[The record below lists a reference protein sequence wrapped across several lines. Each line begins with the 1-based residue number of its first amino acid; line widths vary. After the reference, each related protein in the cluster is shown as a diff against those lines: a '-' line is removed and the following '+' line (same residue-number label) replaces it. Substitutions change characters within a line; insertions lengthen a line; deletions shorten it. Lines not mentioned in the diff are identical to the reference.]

1 MANAKAGNKTRKV
14 SELMKWLWK
23 VWKVHRFQAV
33 LNIVVG
39 ILLVVLDLAFV
50 WATKNSI
57 DTATGQ
63 SQTFSLTFS
72 FILLGI
78 IVVLQIALSL
88 ASRWIRALLGVKAQN
103 RMRRYIFSHLLESEW
118 MKAKKYHTGDLLN
131 RIEQDVTNVITFL
144 TENLPSLLTTIF
156 QFIGAFVFLFWMDH
170 KLALIIVMILPFF
183 LIISKLYVKKMRVL
197 THLVRDSESKI
208 QSIIQESLQHSLL
221 LKTLSRKN
229 SMIAKLFGAQEQLQD
244 EIVTRTIYSSVSSGV
259 MNIGFA
265 TGYLVTFIWGVSS
278 LSAGAIT
285 YGALIAFIQLVSQIQ
300 GPVRTLTKFIPVF
313 IGSFTATERLMA
325 MDEIPKEKNSKEEPL
340 DAPLGISVRNV
351 TFRYEPDSKII
362 LDNLSLEFSPGSIT
376 AIVGETGAGKTT
388 LIRLLLSVLQPTS
401 GEVIITDAERGEHV
415 VTPGTRVN
423 FSYVPQGN
431 TLLSG
436 TIRENLLLGNPK
448 ANEDDMRV
456 ALSMAA
462 ADFVFSREEGLDAR
476 CGEVGDGFSEGQA
489 QRISIARALLK
500 DNPIL
505 LFDEAT
511 SSLDTETEKKVIK
524 NIISGKKGRTMI
536 FVTHRPE
543 IIKYC
548 TQTIELIEKNELNNN
563 KYVHCKRTQ

>member
-1 MANAKAGNKTRKV
+1 MAKVNVTNKTRKI
-14 SELMKWLWK
+14 SELSKWLWK
-23 VWKVHRFQAV
+23 VWKMHRFQAI
-33 LNIVVG
+33 LNVVVG

-63 SQTFSLTFS
+63 SQTFTLTTS
-72 FILLGI
+72 FLILGI
-78 IVVLQIALSL
+78 VVVLQIVLSL
-88 ASRWIRALLGVKAQN
+88 SSRWIRALLGVKAQN
-103 RMRRYIFSHLLESEW
+103 RMRRYIFSHLLDSEW
-118 MKAKKYHTGDLLN
+118 MKTKKYHTGDLLN
-131 RIEQDVTNVITFL
+131 RIEQDVSNVIAFL
-144 TENLPSLLTTIF
+144 TENLPSLLTTLF

-183 LIISKLYVKKMRVL
+183 LIISKLYVKKMRIL
-197 THLVRDSESKI
+197 THQVRDSESNI

-229 SMIAKLFGAQEQLQD
+229 SMISKLFGAQKQLQD
-244 EIVTRTIYSSVSSGV
+244 EIVSRTIYSTISSGV
-259 MNIGFA
+259 MNVGFA
-265 TGYLVTFIWGVSS
+265 TGYLVTFIWGVTS
-278 LSAGAIT
+278 LSTGAIT

-300 GPVRTLTKFIPVF
+300 RPVRTLTQFIPVF

-325 MDEIPKEKNSKEEPL
+325 LVDIPKEENSDEDPL
-340 DAPLGISVRNV
+340 EAPLGIAVQDV
-351 TFRYEPDSKII
+351 TFRYEPDSKKI
-362 LDNLSLEFSPGSIT
+362 LEHLNLDFPPGSVT

-401 GEVIITDAERGEHV
+401 GKVVITDADHEEHV

-436 TIRENLLLGNPK
+436 TIRENLLLGNPN
-448 ANEDDMRV
+448 AEEDDMRL

-462 ADFVFSREEGLDAR
+462 ADFVFSREGGIDSI
-476 CGEVGDGFSEGQA
+476 CGEVGDGLSEGQA

-511 SSLDTETEKKVIK
+511 SSLDSETEKTVIK

-548 TQTIELIEKNELNNN
+548 TQTIELKDIN
-563 KYVHCKRTQ
+563 Q